1 MLVLGYFQ
9 KEDGFQEEAI
19 SWGGGKASRNDPVQL
34 RGEFLVG

>member
-9 KEDGFQEEAI
+9 KEDGFLEEAMRL
-19 SWGGGKASRNDPVQL
+19 GGGEVSSYDPVQL